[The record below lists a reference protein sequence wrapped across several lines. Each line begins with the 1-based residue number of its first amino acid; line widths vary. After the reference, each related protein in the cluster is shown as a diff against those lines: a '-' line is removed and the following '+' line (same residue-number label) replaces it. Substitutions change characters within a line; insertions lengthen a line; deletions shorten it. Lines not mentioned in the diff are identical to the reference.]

1 MLALILLCPLMD
13 TLERPP
19 EKKPAVPDF
28 SPKKLYVDKSMEM
41 SFFPFMPLKQAPVP
55 GPDNRDFLQLDNAMI
70 ISIS

>member
-1 MLALILLCPLMD
+1 MD
-13 TLERPP
+13 RHQ
-19 EKKPAVPDF
+19 KSCDFPAFGMEIP
-28 SPKKLYVDKSMEM
+28 PKKLYVEKSMEM